1 MKLRN
6 ASRTPLVLVLALVL
20 MSILAACG
28 DSTATPG
35 TTATTAAGG
44 TATTAAAGATAAG
57 STTTAA
63 ATGGQKVTVT
73 FMTWEDN
80 DTNAAI
86 DKAMELFSKANP
98 NIEVKR
104 LPSPNSDYGQ
114 KLSTMAQAKQ
124 LPDIFWTGN
133 DTEQQFGAQ
142 GLLYDWATAANTKTD
157 TFDLGKFAPGAIDVW
172 KSTDGKL
179 YGLPTLMNTQGIW
192 YNGDMFTASSLP
204 LPKTGWTYP
213 EVLNAAKTLSKKD
226 GSKTTRYGLW
236 SGDLINPFSAAN
248 CAVSA
253 GGAAFTDR
261 INDTTKV
268 TADEKFNDCTKLI
281 ADAIQGGYITPP
293 GFPND
298 NSTEGFI
305 AGQIPMI
312 FGGQWLAPSIKK
324 GNPGFKY
331 GFAPMPISKDAVF
344 PLDSVGVSSP
354 KTIKNPEAVWKVTQ
368 FLASTAWE
376 SILPGAPVAPAAY
389 VPSSQPYFTTLKAN
403 GQDSVAETVNYALQS
418 PKKIG
423 VRFNAT
429 WAKKADDV
437 LKQYNDILLGK
448 TPIDSG
454 VKTMVQQLND
464 LIKSNS

>member
-6 ASRTPLVLVLALVL
+6 STRTPLVLVLALVL
-20 MSILAACG
+20 VAVLAACG

-35 TTATTAAGG
+35 TTSATTQAAPAGG
-44 TATTAAAGATAAG
+44 ATTAAASNPTAASSG
-57 STTTAA
+57 N
-63 ATGGQKVTVT
+63 KVTVT
-73 FMTWEDN
+73 YMTWENN

-86 DKAMELFSKANP
+86 DKAMEGFSKTNP

-104 LPSPNSDYGQ
+104 LPSPSSDYGQ

-142 GLLYDWATAANTKTD
+142 GLLYDWTTQANTKSD
-157 TFDLGKFAPGAIDVW
+157 TFDLTKFAPGSIDVW

-179 YGLPTLMNTQGIW
+179 YGLPTLLNTQGIW
-192 YNGDMFTASSLP
+192 YNADLFTASSLP
-204 LPKTGWTYP
+204 LPKTGWTYQ
-213 EVLNAAKTLSKKD
+213 EALNAAKTLTKKD

-236 SGDLINPFSAAN
+236 SGDLITPFSTGN

-268 TADEKFNDCTKLI
+268 TTDDKFNECTKLL
-281 ADAIQGGYITPP
+281 ADAVQGGYITPP
-293 GFPND
+293 GLPND
-298 NSTEGFI
+298 NVTEGFI
-305 AGQIPMI
+305 AGQNPMI
-312 FGGQWLAPSIKK
+312 FGGQWLAPAIKK
-324 GNPGFKY
+324 GAPTFKY
-331 GFAPMPISKDAVF
+331 GFAPMPIYKDAVF
-344 PLDSVGVSSP
+344 PLDSVGVASP
-354 KTIKNPEAVWKVTQ
+354 KTIKNPDAVWKVTQ
-368 FLASTAWE
+368 FLGSTAWE
-376 SILPGAPVAPAAY
+376 TILPGAPVAPAAY
-389 VPSSQPYFTTLKAN
+389 VPSSQPYFATLKAN

-437 LKQYNDILLGK
+437 LKQYNDILMGK
-448 TPIDSG
+448 TPVDSG
-454 VKTMVQQLND
+454 VKTMTQQLND
-464 LIKSNS
+464 LIKSNP